1 MRTRTQQGTALVTG
15 ASSGIGR
22 ELAKVL
28 AANGHDLVLV
38 ARREP
43 RLREIAE
50 ELVRRHHVTVAVLPK
65 DLALPTAAE
74 EIYAEVQRQG
84 IEVQILVNAAG
95 FNVYG
100 PFASTALAQEL
111 AMIQVVKHML
121 QRRSGAILNVTSSG
135 SFSPAPLDSV
145 YCATK
150 AHVLSFSEALSEEP
164 QGTGVTVTALCPG
177 PTATEF
183 AARAEM
189 LDPMPIK
196 PKPRSR
202 RVLSFRPMK
211 FHPKQKKR
219 GHIHHRN
226 LRRALFEAALRIIET
241 EGVERLT
248 LRALGAKLRVSRTAL
263 YRHFSDKPA
272 LLAAIGREGFR
283 ILRLALTEA
292 REARG
297 RGQEGF
303 EAMGYAYVH
312 FAIAHPSHYQ
322 VMFGRFVESCPR
334 DADLAKDAAA
344 TFQVFVDSIV
354 EQQQAGLIRRDDP
367 FTLARFIWAVVHG
380 LAMLMIDGQLGGV
393 DERGERLNQF
403 ATQRIRDAIS
413 SAP

>member
-84 IEVQILVNAAG
+84 IEVQILVDAAG

-111 AMIQVVKHML
+111 AMIQVNLVALTSLTKLFVKHML
-121 QRRSGAILNVTSSG
+121 QRRSGAILNVASTG

-150 AHVLSFSEALSEEP
+150 AHVLSFSEGLSEEL

-189 LDPMPIK
+189 LETNVFNGRLMSASAVASIGYRALMQHRVVAVTGMANK
-196 PKPRSR
+196 IMIFAMRFTPRSVTRKIAR
-202 RVLSFRPMK
+202 RMLS
-211 FHPKQKKR
+211 KR
-219 GHIHHRN
+219 NTSQR
-226 LRRALFEAALRIIET
+226 RRAANT
-241 EGVERLT
+241 SG
-248 LRALGAKLRVSRTAL
+248 
-263 YRHFSDKPA
+263 
-272 LLAAIGREGFR
+272 
-283 ILRLALTEA
+283 
-292 REARG
+292 
-297 RGQEGF
+297 
-303 EAMGYAYVH
+303 
-312 FAIAHPSHYQ
+312 SH
-322 VMFGRFVESCPR
+322 
-334 DADLAKDAAA
+334 AD
-344 TFQVFVDSIV
+344 
-354 EQQQAGLIRRDDP
+354 QANSP
-367 FTLARFIWAVVHG
+367 V
-380 LAMLMIDGQLGGV
+380 
-393 DERGERLNQF
+393 
-403 ATQRIRDAIS
+403 
-413 SAP
+413 